1 MDLINFMIDNCFI
14 LRENIVHQLIIGIHT
29 GKNCAADLANIFL
42 HIFEKMFVENLIND
56 KNEKYLELL
65 GTTFRYQDDLIT
77 FGNYTTRDK
86 LFLDIYPNDM
96 VIHNTNK
103 AVNHLTYLDLDI
115 IVEIN
120 KFIYKSYDKRND
132 FNFPIINYPNL
143 HGNIPVKAAYGVF
156 TSQLLRYAR
165 INLNIG
171 DLIKDIKK
179 LVNKLL
185 KQGYKKLFLRITY
198 KRFTIKYIAVWARFG
213 VDISHNNFIKNIFH

>member
-1 MDLINFMIDNCFI
+1 MELINFMIDNCFI
-14 LRENIVHQLIIGIHT
+14 LRDNIVQQLIIGIPT
-29 GKNCAADLANIFL
+29 GTNCAADFANIFL
-42 HIFEKMFVENLIND
+42 HIFEKMFAENLIKD
-56 KNEKYLELL
+56 KNEEYLELL

-77 FGNYTTRDK
+77 FCNSATRDNI
-86 LFLDIYPNDM
+86 FLGIYPDDM

-103 AVNHLTYLDLDI
+103 AVNHVTYLDLDI
-115 IVEIN
+115 KVGIN

-165 INLNIG
+165 INLNID

-185 KQGYKKLFLRITY
+185 KQGYKNYF
-198 KRFTIKYIAVWARFG
+198 
-213 VDISHNNFIKNIFH
+213 